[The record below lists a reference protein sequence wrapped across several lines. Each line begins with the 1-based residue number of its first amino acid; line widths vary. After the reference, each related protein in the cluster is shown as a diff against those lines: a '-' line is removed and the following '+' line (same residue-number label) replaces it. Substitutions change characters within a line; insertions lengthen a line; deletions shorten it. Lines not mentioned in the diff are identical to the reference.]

1 MTKKALKPCFLFS
14 RQVPSG
20 SAGILKRLLC
30 LALVLSVLFLAGA
43 AAEGAG
49 VEYRTLRTGDK
60 GEDVIALKTAMY
72 YLGYYKSLDVSG
84 DYNDLMAK
92 RIRQLQKANG
102 LPQDGVASPELQALI
117 YSGQCVPAAD
127 APAPTAVPTAAP
139 EPSATP
145 VPSATPGSSA
155 PSATPDAVPSP
166 SEAPV
171 QSSIPADA
179 QASAVPDPTVSP
191 YRTLSVGDSGS
202 DVLRLK
208 QAMYYL
214 GYFTSLGSLTDSY
227 NRVMSERVANL
238 QRNNGLTADGIASPE
253 LQALIYSGLC
263 RPTEGAPA
271 PTQAPTPTPVPL
283 QPGSMPADIPP
294 VNEKGFLLND
304 ETYLYENA
312 KDGLWLYKTNDLSIT
327 VARYE
332 DRASQLIWFE
342 TEVWCSPSN
351 PLTTYLSQGSNPGK
365 RYASPLSLAEESGAV
380 LAVTDDFF
388 GFRWNYNYRT
398 GIVIRNG
405 KIIGERTYAADRS
418 AFPNLEVLAVFRDG
432 SMKCFLSDA
441 MTAQEYLEAGAVQT
455 FAFGPIL
462 VTDGRLGPHM
472 TSTTYY
478 HYREPRCAIG
488 MIEPWHYVIVTVKGR
503 ADDSRGIYLNWLAE
517 RMLYLVCRGALNLD
531 GGGTVSLIFNG
542 KMLNKTTKNLRSVTS
557 IICFGQ
563 RD

>member
-1 MTKKALKPCFLFS
+1 MTKKALKPFFRFS
-14 RQVPSG
+14 RPFSSG
-20 SAGILKRLLC
+20 CAGLLKRLLC
-30 LALVLSVLFLAGA
+30 LLLVLAVFPAGMA
-43 AAEGAG
+43 AADTPGAQDT
-49 VEYRTLRTGDK
+49 EYRTLRTGDS

-92 RIRQLQKANG
+92 RIRLLQKANG
-102 LPQDGVASPELQALI
+102 LPQDGVATPELQALI
-117 YSGQCVPAAD
+117 YSGQCVPTSD
-127 APAPTAVPTAAP
+127 APAPTAAPSSAPIQTAAP
-139 EPSATP
+139 DAT
-145 VPSATPGSSA
+145 A
-155 PSATPDAVPSP
+155 PAAAPEASPAP

-171 QSSIPADA
+171 YSSVPAAA
-179 QASAVPDPTVSP
+179 QTPAAPSPTSSP
-191 YRTLSVGDSGS
+191 YRTLSIGDSGS

-227 NRVMSERVANL
+227 NRVMSDRVTKL
-238 QRNNGLTADGIASPE
+238 QRNNGLAADGVASPE
-253 LQALIYSGLC
+253 LQALVYSGLC

-283 QPGSMPADIPP
+283 RPGGMPDNIPP
-294 VNEKGFLLND
+294 VNEKGFLLNG

-312 KDGLWLYKTNDLSIT
+312 KDGLWLYKTGDLSIT

-351 PLTTYLSQGSNPGK
+351 PLTTYLSQGSSPGK
-365 RYASPLSLAEESGAV
+365 RYASPLSLAEESGAI

-405 KIIGERTYAADRS
+405 MIIGDRTYAADRS
-418 AFPNLEVLAVFRDG
+418 AFPNLEVLALYRDG
-432 SMKCFLSDA
+432 SMKCYLSDA
-441 MTAQEYLEAGAVQT
+441 MTAEEYLAAGAVQT

-472 TSTTYY
+472 ASTTYY

-503 ADDSRGIYLNWLAE
+503 ADDSRGTYLNWLAE
-517 RMLYLVCRGALNLD
+517 RMLYLGCREALNLD